1 LLCEVKNLKKTH
13 VAAGIIL
20 KDRQVFISKRNA
32 QQHQGN
38 KWEFP
43 GGKVEA
49 EETSLEAL
57 VRELKEEVA
66 LVVTNADLFHQ
77 LEFDYGDKRV
87 QLDFYLVNEFS
98 GIGQGLEGQQ
108 TAWVNIAEL
117 PNYTFPAA
125 NQVIVDMLIAQFGS

>member
-1 LLCEVKNLKKTH
+1 MKKIH

-20 KDRQVFISKRNA
+20 RDELVFISKRNA
-32 QQHQGN
+32 KQHQGD

-43 GGKVEA
+43 GGKVETR
-49 EETSLEAL
+49 ETGLEAL
-57 VRELKEEVA
+57 IRELKEEVD
-66 LVVTNADLFHQ
+66 LTVTKADLFHQ
-77 LEFDYGDKRV
+77 IEFDYGDKLV

-108 TAWVNIAEL
+108 TAWINIAEL

-125 NQVIVDMLIAQFGS
+125 NQVIVEMLIAQFDS

>member
-1 LLCEVKNLKKTH
+1 MKKIH

-32 QQHQGN
+32 QQHQGD

-49 EETSLEAL
+49 EETGLEAL
-57 VRELKEEVA
+57 IRELKEEVD
-66 LVVTNADLFHQ
+66 LTVTKADLFHQ
-77 LEFDYGDKRV
+77 LEFDYGDKLV

-117 PNYTFPAA
+117 PNYIFPAA
-125 NQVIVDMLIAQFGS
+125 NQVIVEMLIAHFGEYA